1 MTYIKTFSI
10 FLILNFGALAVGGLL
25 TGPGV
30 SSEWYS
36 NLNQASWTP
45 PGWVFGFAWTTIM
58 VCFTFFMTGLYR
70 TSINRRKV
78 QVLFSIQW
86 ILNVSWNI
94 AFFHF
99 QSPIIGLIII
109 SSLTFVIILFLLF
122 HTDHKP
128 YSALYIFPYISWLII
143 ATSLNLYIVLYNL

>member
-10 FLILNFGALAVGGLL
+10 FLILNFGALAVGGLI

-36 NLNQASWTP
+36 NLNQASWSP

-58 VCFTFFMTGLYR
+58 LCFTFYMTDLYH
-70 TSINRRKV
+70 SLSNRRKV
-78 QVLFSIQW
+78 LSLFGIQW
-86 ILNVSWNI
+86 ILNVTWNI

-99 QSPIIGLIII
+99 LSPITGLIII
-109 SSLTFVIILFLLF
+109 SSLTLVIILFLLF
-122 HTDHKP
+122 LTDHNP